1 MTLSSGTS
9 VSWRLNDL
17 LTADRKAKE
26 FAAAGWND
34 GEQSAQVAASFEQFS
49 PTVIDIEDVN
59 QEDFVEELE
68 EDFTPD
74 DNEPLEDLPVA
85 PEGPID
91 AAPVSGATNEREA
104 EEAAAAYAEEAL
116 QQAKREAHD
125 AGYEK
130 GRAES
135 EAHYQ
140 KSKDALD
147 QLVASLRVAQS
158 DMSEFYQPLKK
169 LALHL
174 AEQLVRGELSLS
186 SSAIERIAKAAL
198 DDVESQGEGPILI
211 YLHPADRD
219 QFGEELYDEFS
230 TIELR
235 SDRTLSQGSVKIS
248 IDDTAIED
256 LIEQRMDRL
265 AEQVLGIS
273 MPVKSREEPSIF
285 NHEVEERVLE
295 SAPAAHYPEPLEERV
310 DDASSLHDTL
320 EPVAEAFSELV
331 EIEPDPNLNPN
342 V

>member
-1 MTLSSGTS
+1 MTLSNDTS

-17 LTADRKAKE
+17 LTADKKAKE

-34 GEQSAQVAASFEQFS
+34 GEQVAQVEAAFEQFS
-49 PTVIDIEDVN
+49 PTVVDLEDLR
-59 QEDFVEELE
+59 QEEFVEELE
-68 EDFTPD
+68 EEVIAVENDS
-74 DNEPLEDLPVA
+74 LEDIPPVTT
-85 PEGPID
+85 EGPMD
-91 AAPVSGATNEREA
+91 SSPVSDERQARELQ
-104 EEAAAAYAEEAL
+104 EAAAVYAEEAL

-140 KSKDALD
+140 KSKDNLD
-147 QLVASLRVAQS
+147 QLVASLRTAQS
-158 DMSEFYQPLKK
+158 DMTEFYQPLKK

-219 QFGEELYDEFS
+219 QFGDELYDEFS

-256 LIEQRMDRL
+256 LIEQRMDKL

-273 MPVKSREEPSIF
+273 MPARSREEPSPF
-285 NHEVEERVLE
+285 AHQVKERVLE
-295 SAPAAHYPEPLEERV
+295 SASEEIHAEQPLERTN
-310 DDASSLHDTL
+310 DPDAQGETIES
-320 EPVAEAFSELV
+320 VAEDLPNTV
-331 EIEPDPNLNPN
+331 DIDPDPN

>member
-1 MTLSSGTS
+1 MTLSSDSS

-17 LTADRKAKE
+17 LTADKKAKE

-34 GEQSAQVAASFEQFS
+34 GEQTAEVEAAFEQFL
-49 PTVIDIEDVN
+49 PTVVDL
-59 QEDFVEELE
+59 EDFSQEEFFEELE
-68 EDFTPD
+68 EEVIADGND
-74 DNEPLEDLPVA
+74 SLEDILPVMT
-85 PEGPID
+85 EGSVDSLPASD
-91 AAPVSGATNEREA
+91 ESQACEVQ
-104 EEAAAAYAEEAL
+104 EAAVVYAEEAL
-116 QQAKREAHD
+116 QQAKLEAHD

-140 KSKDALD
+140 KSKNNLD
-147 QLVASLRVAQS
+147 QLVASLRTAQS
-158 DMSEFYQPLKK
+158 DMTEFYQPLKK

-186 SSAIERIAKAAL
+186 SSAIERITKAAL

-219 QFGEELYDEFS
+219 QFGDELYDEFT

-256 LIEQRMDRL
+256 LIEQRMDKL

-273 MPVKSREEPSIF
+273 MPARSREESSPF
-285 NHEVEERVLE
+285 AHQVEERVLE
-295 SAPAAHYPEPLEERV
+295 SAAEEIRAEQSSERTN
-310 DDASSLHDTL
+310 DIDAQGDNIES
-320 EPVAEAFSELV
+320 VAEDLSNTV
-331 EIEPDPNLNPN
+331 DIDPDPNA
-342 V
+342 

>member
-1 MTLSSGTS
+1 MTLSSDTS

-17 LTADRKAKE
+17 LTADKKAKK
-26 FAAAGWND
+26 FAQAGWND
-34 GEQSAQVAASFEQFS
+34 GEQTAQVEAAFEKFS
-49 PTVIDIEDVN
+49 ATVVDFEDLR
-59 QEDFVEELE
+59 QEEFVEELE
-68 EDFTPD
+68 EEVVADEND
-74 DNEPLEDLPVA
+74 SLEDIA
-85 PEGPID
+85 PAATEGTVTSS
-91 AAPVSGATNEREA
+91 PVSDESQVREA
-104 EEAAAAYAEEAL
+104 QEAAVVYAEEAL

-140 KSKDALD
+140 KSKDNLD
-147 QLVASLRVAQS
+147 QLVASLRTAQS
-158 DMSEFYQPLKK
+158 DMTEFYQPLKK

-219 QFGEELYDEFS
+219 QFGDELYDEFS

-256 LIEQRMDRL
+256 LIEQRLDRL

-273 MPVKSREEPSIF
+273 MPARAREEPSQLA
-285 NHEVEERVLE
+285 HQVKERVLE
-295 SAPAAHYPEPLEERV
+295 SAAEEIHSEQSLERTDNS
-310 DDASSLHDTL
+310 DDSNALGETI
-320 EPVAEAFSELV
+320 EPVAEDLSNTV
-331 EIEPDPNLNPN
+331 QIDPDPN

>member
-1 MTLSSGTS
+1 MSNDTS

-17 LTADRKAKE
+17 LTADKKAKE

-34 GEQSAQVAASFEQFS
+34 GEQVAQVEAAFEQFS
-49 PTVIDIEDVN
+49 PTVVDLEDLR
-59 QEDFVEELE
+59 QEEFVEELE
-68 EDFTPD
+68 EEVIAEENDS
-74 DNEPLEDLPVA
+74 LEDIPPVTT
-85 PEGPID
+85 EGPMD
-91 AAPVSGATNEREA
+91 SSPVSDERQARELQ
-104 EEAAAAYAEEAL
+104 EAAAVYAEEAL

-140 KSKDALD
+140 KSKDNLD
-147 QLVASLRVAQS
+147 QLVASLRTAQS
-158 DMSEFYQPLKK
+158 DMTEFYQPLKK

-219 QFGEELYDEFS
+219 QFGDELYDEFS

-256 LIEQRMDRL
+256 LIEQRMDKL

-273 MPVKSREEPSIF
+273 MPARSREEPSPF
-285 NHEVEERVLE
+285 AHQVKERVLE
-295 SAPAAHYPEPLEERV
+295 SASEEIHAEQALERTN
-310 DDASSLHDTL
+310 DPDAQGETI
-320 EPVAEAFSELV
+320 ETVAEDLPNTV
-331 EIEPDPNLNPN
+331 DIDPDPN

>member
-1 MTLSSGTS
+1 MTLSNDTS

-17 LTADRKAKE
+17 LTADKKAKE

-34 GEQSAQVAASFEQFS
+34 GEQVAQVEAAFEQFS
-49 PTVIDIEDVN
+49 PTVVDLEDLR
-59 QEDFVEELE
+59 QEEFVEELE
-68 EDFTPD
+68 EEVIAVENDS
-74 DNEPLEDLPVA
+74 LEDIPPVTT
-85 PEGPID
+85 EGPMD
-91 AAPVSGATNEREA
+91 SSPVSDERQAREVQ
-104 EEAAAAYAEEAL
+104 EAAAVYAEEAL

-140 KSKDALD
+140 KSKDNLD
-147 QLVASLRVAQS
+147 QLVASLRTAQS
-158 DMSEFYQPLKK
+158 DMTEFYQPLKK

-219 QFGEELYDEFS
+219 QFGDELYDEFS

-256 LIEQRMDRL
+256 LIEQRMDKL

-273 MPVKSREEPSIF
+273 MPARSREEPSPF
-285 NHEVEERVLE
+285 AHQVKERVLE
-295 SAPAAHYPEPLEERV
+295 SASEEIHAEQALERTN
-310 DDASSLHDTL
+310 DPDAQGETI
-320 EPVAEAFSELV
+320 ETVAEDLPNTV
-331 EIEPDPNLNPN
+331 DIDPDPN

>member
-1 MTLSSGTS
+1 MTLSNDTS

-17 LTADRKAKE
+17 LTADKKAKE

-34 GEQSAQVAASFEQFS
+34 GEQVAQVEAAFEQFS
-49 PTVIDIEDVN
+49 PTVVDLEDLR
-59 QEDFVEELE
+59 QEEFVEELE
-68 EDFTPD
+68 EEVIAVENDS
-74 DNEPLEDLPVA
+74 LEDIPPVTT
-85 PEGPID
+85 EGPMD
-91 AAPVSGATNEREA
+91 SSPVSDERQAREVQ
-104 EEAAAAYAEEAL
+104 EAAAVYAEEAL

-140 KSKDALD
+140 KSKDNLD
-147 QLVASLRVAQS
+147 QLVASLRTAQS
-158 DMSEFYQPLKK
+158 DMTEFYQPLKK

-219 QFGEELYDEFS
+219 QFGDELYDEFS

-256 LIEQRMDRL
+256 LIEQRMDKL

-273 MPVKSREEPSIF
+273 MPARSREEPSPF
-285 NHEVEERVLE
+285 AHQVKERVLE
-295 SAPAAHYPEPLEERV
+295 SASEEIHAEQPLERTN
-310 DDASSLHDTL
+310 DPDAQGETI
-320 EPVAEAFSELV
+320 ETVAEDLPNTV
-331 EIEPDPNLNPN
+331 DIDPDPN

>member
-1 MTLSSGTS
+1 MTLSNDTS

-17 LTADRKAKE
+17 LTADKKAKE

-34 GEQSAQVAASFEQFS
+34 GEQVAQVEAAFEQFS
-49 PTVIDIEDVN
+49 PTVVDLEDLR
-59 QEDFVEELE
+59 QEEFVEELE
-68 EDFTPD
+68 EEVIADEND
-74 DNEPLEDLPVA
+74 SLEDIPPVTT
-85 PEGPID
+85 EGPMD
-91 AAPVSGATNEREA
+91 SSPVSDERQARELQ
-104 EEAAAAYAEEAL
+104 EAAAVYAEEAL

-140 KSKDALD
+140 KSKDNLD
-147 QLVASLRVAQS
+147 QLVASLRTAQS
-158 DMSEFYQPLKK
+158 DMTEFYQPLKK

-219 QFGEELYDEFS
+219 QFGDELYDEFS

-256 LIEQRMDRL
+256 LIEQRMDKL

-273 MPVKSREEPSIF
+273 MPARSREEPSPF
-285 NHEVEERVLE
+285 AHQVKERVLE
-295 SAPAAHYPEPLEERV
+295 SASEEIHAEQALERTN
-310 DDASSLHDTL
+310 DPDAQGETI
-320 EPVAEAFSELV
+320 ETVAEDLPNTV
-331 EIEPDPNLNPN
+331 DIDPDPN

>member
-1 MTLSSGTS
+1 MTLSNDTS

-17 LTADRKAKE
+17 LTADKKAKE

-34 GEQSAQVAASFEQFS
+34 GEQVAQVEAAFEQFS
-49 PTVIDIEDVN
+49 PTVVDLEDLR
-59 QEDFVEELE
+59 QEEFVEELE
-68 EDFTPD
+68 EEVIAVENDS
-74 DNEPLEDLPVA
+74 LEDIPPVTT
-85 PEGPID
+85 EGPMD
-91 AAPVSGATNEREA
+91 SSPVSDERQARELQ
-104 EEAAAAYAEEAL
+104 EAAAVYAEEAL

-140 KSKDALD
+140 KSKDNLD
-147 QLVASLRVAQS
+147 QLVASLRTAQS
-158 DMSEFYQPLKK
+158 DMTEFYQPLKK

-219 QFGEELYDEFS
+219 QFGDELYDEFS

-256 LIEQRMDRL
+256 LIEQRMDKL

-273 MPVKSREEPSIF
+273 MPARSREEPSPF
-285 NHEVEERVLE
+285 AHQVKERVLE
-295 SAPAAHYPEPLEERV
+295 SASEEIHAEQALERTN
-310 DDASSLHDTL
+310 DPDAQGETI
-320 EPVAEAFSELV
+320 ETVAEDLPNTV
-331 EIEPDPNLNPN
+331 DIDPDPN

>member
-1 MTLSSGTS
+1 MTLSNDTS

-17 LTADRKAKE
+17 LTADKKAKE

-34 GEQSAQVAASFEQFS
+34 GEQVAQVEAAFEQFS
-49 PTVIDIEDVN
+49 PTVVDLEDLR
-59 QEDFVEELE
+59 QEEFVEELE
-68 EDFTPD
+68 EEVIAVENDS
-74 DNEPLEDLPVA
+74 LEDIPPVTT
-85 PEGPID
+85 EGPMD
-91 AAPVSGATNEREA
+91 SSPVSDERQARELQ
-104 EEAAAAYAEEAL
+104 EAAAVYAEEAL

-140 KSKDALD
+140 KSKDNLD
-147 QLVASLRVAQS
+147 QLVASLRTAQS
-158 DMSEFYQPLKK
+158 DMTEFYQPLKK

-219 QFGEELYDEFS
+219 QFGDELYDEFS

-256 LIEQRMDRL
+256 LIEQRMDKL

-273 MPVKSREEPSIF
+273 MPARSREEPSPF
-285 NHEVEERVLE
+285 AHQVKERVLE
-295 SAPAAHYPEPLEERV
+295 SASEEIHAEQPLERTN
-310 DDASSLHDTL
+310 DPDAQGETI
-320 EPVAEAFSELV
+320 ETVAEDLPNTV
-331 EIEPDPNLNPN
+331 DIDPDPN